1 MRRQKLDG
9 EGRAV
14 GHVMVT
20 VTLRGLK
27 GERRVENVLVDTGAT
42 WTVIPPEVAEDIG
55 VIEFPWEI
63 EAKTAD
69 GRTKRARAV
78 GLEIQIGE
86 HRAPT
91 LAVVLEGSAVL
102 VGVRT
107 LEDLGLKVNPVEGK
121 LEPTRP
127 LGVIWAL

>member
-1 MRRQKLDG
+1 M
-9 EGRAV
+9 
-14 GHVMVT
+14 GHIAVT

-27 GERRVENVLVDTGAT
+27 GERRSENVLVDTGAT
-42 WTVIPPEVAEDIG
+42 WTVIPPRLAEEIG
-55 VIEFPWEI
+55 AIELPWEV

-69 GRTKRARAV
+69 GRTIKAEAV

-86 HRAPT
+86 HKGPT
-91 LAVVLEGSAVL
+91 LAILLEGATVL

-107 LEDLGLKVNPVEGK
+107 LEDLGLKVNPVEEE

-127 LGVIWAL
+127 PGVIWAL